1 MKLAENAWNDQQVE
15 ELLGK
20 LLRAGVIIAAAV
32 VLAGGI
38 VYLVRHGAETPN
50 YRFFHGEPTDLRRV
64 SGILTN
70 VLTLR
75 GRGLIQFGVL
85 MLILT
90 PVARVA
96 FSLLAFI
103 RQRDYTYVV
112 VTALVLALLLYGLV
126 GGYL

>member
-1 MKLAENAWNDQQVE
+1 MKLAGNAWSDQRVE

-20 LLRAGVIIAAAV
+20 LLRTGVIIAAAV

-38 VYLVRHGAETPN
+38 VYLVRHGAEAPN
-50 YRFFHGEPTDLRRV
+50 YRVFHGEPTNLRTV
-64 SGILTN
+64 SGILTAA
-70 VLTLR
+70 LTFR

-85 MLILT
+85 LLILT

-96 FSLLAFI
+96 FSFLAFV
-103 RQRDYTYVV
+103 RQQDRTYVV
-112 VTALVLALLLYGLV
+112 VTLIVLTLLLYGLA